1 MYYYEKTHNGYVFQP
16 MWAIQDVART
26 QSVQDITGNSPLSI
40 CTWPILILDVLLKPP
55 TLLII
60 QRSITNYLEAP
71 SLLIYWLP
79 GRFLSLGHPLLSPLC
94 IGYWIYW
101 LEGCYWEVKLFQRFK
116 LDENAKFVSW
126 TIRPI
131 TDSCRFS
138 SRPPISWLCW
148 PRNKT
153 FQLQK
158 RL

>member
-1 MYYYEKTHNGYVFQP
+1 

-40 CTWPILILDVLLKPP
+40 CTWLIRILDDLLKPP
-55 TLLII
+55 GNISSFHSKIDHKLSRCADVAVLI
-60 QRSITNYLEAP
+60 
-71 SLLIYWLP
+71 
-79 GRFLSLGHPLLSPLC
+79 FLTPREIHIFKSHPLLSPLC